1 MPRTGKPGEIAVL
14 SMFAS
19 VLRKANIPS
28 KRDDPYIVF
37 EYKGRKWR
45 VQHFHSAQKGVPI
58 KGKEHNMDLV
68 IWSDNDYVAY
78 VEVKDQS
85 RDLRPHLSREFVG
98 RVLWKDVD
106 DALFVSKSS
115 TINRWQILDR
125 YSIRNTNH
133 LLEAKHAGVEY
144 REWPEVVVKDFIEN
158 DLGQCKVQTAC
169 DDILPSRKEKTISL
183 MRKHKNFNGFG
194 FRFVDTRGSKPKY
207 YYLSDENCV
216 IHALYAIFIQDD
228 ELLGVFK
235 RDAPLNLANV
245 YEIYASSVDLGLDTT
260 ICICPG
266 FKTRSSAHLFYEMKL
281 LQTTE
286 SDISPK
292 VAVEIDTLPL
302 YQWEKSATYPISEL
316 IVATEQNM
324 PPCINKALGGVP
336 DGLFET
342 AVFLQTVFKA
352 CSISFDERGFSENCW
367 KKIQEFWLGYEPSKT
382 KKDTFQKVRA
392 GVSSASGRK
401 IGPATISCESDSSSV
416 KGPKT
421 LDKLFHLE
429 LCTPDHICSRMKPQ
443 EIYEYIRLN
452 LRHAQQHKL
461 DLMEFF

>member
-1 MPRTGKPGEIAVL
+1 MPRMGKPGEIEVL

-28 KRDDPYIVF
+28 ERDDPYIKF
-37 EYKGRKWR
+37 EYKGRNWI
-45 VQHFHSAQKGVPI
+45 VQHFHSAQKGVSI

-85 RDLRPHLSREFVG
+85 RDLQPRLSREFVG
-98 RVLWKDVD
+98 RALWKDVD
-106 DALFVSKSS
+106 DALFVSNRS

-125 YSIRNTNH
+125 YGIRNTNH
-133 LLEAKHAGVEY
+133 LLEAKQAGVEY
-144 REWPEVVVKDFIEN
+144 REWPELVVKNFVEN
-158 DLGQCKVQTAC
+158 DLGECKVKTASN
-169 DDILPSRKEKTISL
+169 DILPLRKEKTITL
-183 MRKHKNFNGFG
+183 MRRHKNFNGVG
-194 FRFVDTRGSKPKY
+194 FRFVDTRRSKTKY
-207 YYLSDENCV
+207 YYLSDEDCV
-216 IHALYAIFIQDD
+216 IHAIYAIFIQDD
-228 ELLGVFK
+228 KLLGVFK

-245 YEIYASSVDLGLDTT
+245 YETYASSVDLGLDIA

-266 FKTRSSAHLFYEMKL
+266 FKTQSAADLFHEMGL
-281 LQTTE
+281 LQTTA

-292 VAVEIDTLPL
+292 VAAEIDGLPL
-302 YQWEKSATYPISEL
+302 YQWEESATYPISEL
-316 IVATEQNM
+316 LGATEQNV
-324 PPCINKALGGVP
+324 PPCINNALGGVP

-352 CSISFDERGFSENCW
+352 CSISFDEKRFSENCW

-392 GVSSASGRK
+392 GARSASGRK
-401 IGPATISCESDSSSV
+401 IGPATISCDADSSSV
-416 KGPKT
+416 KGPRT

-429 LCTPDHICSRMKPQ
+429 LCSPDHHCSGMKPQ

-452 LRHAQQHKL
+452 LRHAQQHMH
-461 DLMEFF
+461 DLMEF